1 MTQAMANSPALLNR
15 YLALSAA
22 LSRGRLRPA
31 AREQIALAIA
41 ERDGCDY
48 CMSVHTSSRR
58 RSFNLGHHR
67 RRPARGQR
75 RSENRRRAAAGNRDQ
90 QRSW

>member
-41 ERDGCDY
+41 QRNGCDY

-58 RSFNLGHHR
+58 RSCTLN
-67 RRPARGQR
+67 RPPSTPSDTRTATIRKPAPR
-75 RSENRRRAAAGNRDQ
+75 C
-90 QRSW
+90 SW